1 MICLVK
7 NIRLTSNQVQTRM
20 GLNMPLF
27 ETAQE
32 WSEQFLC
39 QGFTY
44 AEQMY
49 MLEKSGLQVFN
60 H

>member
-1 MICLVK
+1 ME
-7 NIRLTSNQVQTRM
+7 
-20 GLNMPLF
+20 LNMPLF

-60 H
+60 HKEMNLHL